1 MTDERG
7 QRENPPGIPPRFEVG
22 EVLGRGGFASVFKA
36 LDTATGK
43 TVAIKM
49 LHAQHVKDEAKS
61 RRFER
66 EIRVCQRLNHPNI
79 IKVSSSVVSVQ
90 VAYLVMEFLD
100 AKDLSVLLKERKFI
114 IPEAFRIIAQVASA
128 LDYIHNQR
136 LVHRDIKPENIMV
149 SINGLRTVL
158 TDFNLVRLPF
168 RSSLSGMGDAL
179 GTPMY
184 VAPEVVT
191 GTESSSLSD
200 IYAMGLVFYELLT
213 GKQPYEQKAMGA
225 LLRAICNT
233 LPPPPSEVKPGIG
246 EALDKLVMRCI
257 AKDPKERYPTAAEFL
272 KALAKVD
279 ARGHT
284 AVEAVKKYSPS
295 LSGRAPLKAGSEL
308 LEFARSHPQT
318 IFAASLVLLLLALLV
333 FAVL

>member
-1 MTDERG
+1 MSDTRG
-7 QRENPPGIPPRFEVG
+7 PRENPPGIPPRYQVSD
-22 EVLGRGGFASVFKA
+22 VLGRGGFASVFKA
-36 LDTATGK
+36 LDTAKNK

-49 LHAQHVKDEAKS
+49 LHAQNVKNVEKS

-66 EIRVCQRLNHPNI
+66 EVRVCQRLNHPNI
-79 IKVSSSVVSVQ
+79 IKVYSSVISSK

-100 AKDLSVLLKERKFI
+100 AKDLSVLLKEQKFI

-149 SINGLRTVL
+149 NPTGLRTVL

-168 RSSLSGMGDAL
+168 RSSLSGMGDTL
-179 GTPMY
+179 GTPLY

-213 GKQPYEQKAMGA
+213 GRQPYEEKAMGA
-225 LLRAICNT
+225 LLKAICTT
-233 LPPPPSEVKPGIG
+233 LPPPPSKLKPGLG
-246 EALDKLVMRCI
+246 EAIEKLVMRCI
-257 AKDPKERYPTAAEFL
+257 AKDPKERYATAADFL
-272 KALAKVD
+272 KDLAKVD

-284 AVEAVKKYSPS
+284 AVEAVRRHSPG
-295 LSGRAPLKAGSEL
+295 LSTPAPIRAGSRAIALVKE
-308 LEFARSHPQT
+308 HPET
-318 IFAASLVLLLLALLV
+318 IGIAILVMLLLCILLY
-333 FAVL
+333 AVL

>member
-22 EVLGRGGFASVFKA
+22 EVLGRGGFATVFKA

-43 TVAIKM
+43 TVAVKI
-49 LHAQHVKDEAKS
+49 LHAQHIKNETKS

-66 EIRVCQRLNHPNI
+66 EVRVCQRLNHPNI
-79 IKVSSSVVSVQ
+79 IKVSSSVVSPK
-90 VAYLVMEFLD
+90 VAYLVMEYLE
-100 AKDLSVLLKERKFI
+100 AKDLSALLKERKFI

-149 SINGLRTVL
+149 CTNGLRTVL

-179 GTPMY
+179 GTPLY

-213 GKQPYEQKAMGA
+213 GKQAYEEKAMGS
-225 LLRAICNT
+225 LLKAICNT
-233 LPPPPSEVKPGIG
+233 LPPAPSEVKPGIG
-246 EALDKLVMRCI
+246 EAIDKLVMCCI
-257 AKDPKERYPTAAEFL
+257 AKDPKDRFPNAAEFL

-284 AVEAVKKYSPS
+284 AVEAVKRYSPG
-295 LSGRAPLKAGSEL
+295 LTTPAPLKAGSDL
-308 LEFARSHPQT
+308 LNFARTHPET
-318 IFAASLVLLLLALLV
+318 IFAASLVLLLLALLL